1 MEKAEVVQVML
12 EQFISDNES
21 MAKQSGMPE
30 EEIKELSEKSVPGIQ
45 YILANVYDKLVEKE
59 IIK

>member
-1 MEKAEVVQVML
+1 MEKSEVVQVML
-12 EQFISDNES
+12 EQFISDNEA